1 MKFTKMHG
9 TGNDFVVVDARGAEL
24 EWEKL
29 AVTACDRHF
38 GIGADGLVLVLPSDS
53 ADLRMR
59 MYNPDGSES
68 EQCGNG
74 LRCFVK
80 YALDRDIVPAPEGSL
95 SVETLAG
102 VLPAQATVAD
112 GRVTSVRVSMG
123 RPRFEPQQIP
133 VAVEA
138 EPPLKDIPVELDAQ
152 TLSVTCLSMGNP
164 HAVLLSQQPV
174 EEFPLETVGPKVERH
189 PLFPNRVNFEVAYV
203 RARDRI
209 DVRVWERGAGI
220 TLACGSGAA
229 AVMVAARLHDLVDER
244 AEMRLPGG
252 VLTLDWDGEGAV
264 FLTGPAVEVFE
275 GEWPLELER

>member
-9 TGNDFVVVDARGAEL
+9 IGNDFVVVDARDTDRD
-24 EWEKL
+24 WQKL
-29 AVTACDRHF
+29 AVPLCDRHF
-38 GIGADGLVLVLPSDS
+38 GIGADGLILVLPSEK

-80 YALDRDIVPAPEGSL
+80 YALDRDIVSAPEGGL
-95 SVETLAG
+95 SIETLAG
-102 VLPAQATVAD
+102 VLPAQATAVN
-112 GRVTSVRVSMG
+112 GRVTSVRVGMG
-123 RPRFEPQQIP
+123 RPHFEPQQIP

-138 EPPLKDIPVELDAQ
+138 EPPLKDVSIELEDR

-164 HAVLLSQQPV
+164 HAVLLSDDPV
-174 EEFPLETVGPKVERH
+174 DDFPLEAVGPEVEH
-189 PLFPNRVNFEVAYV
+189 HSLFPNRVNFEVARV

-209 DVRVWERGAGI
+209 DVRVWERGAGP

-229 AVMVAARLHDLVDER
+229 AVMVAARLHNLVDDRTEVQ
-244 AEMRLPGG
+244 LPGG
-252 VLTLDWDGEGAV
+252 VLTLEWDGAADV

-275 GEWPLELER
+275 GEWPLEIKR